1 MSETKKD
8 IARLVKPY
16 IKAPRN
22 GKVFNQTI
30 MELDKIYRNLK
41 TKKGKTHMENAV
53 LKYYTKYAGRHSNR
67 EPLNLDNLEGGCL
80 CKYSKFTKLEG
91 GFLSLSDIS
100 YGIDK
105 AKKLYNSVLQYARD
119 QPWTYDL
126 AKKIYESAMS
136 SDGTIKE
143 SAETIKKFYLK
154 MKKLKEDNQWT
165 IDLANK
171 ILNDISTQSKKENK
185 YIKNKP
191 SIHNKKNI
199 ETTILD
205 NDTDDDDFD
214 LDDMEIND
222 LMRKLRNV
230 DIKPATEQ
238 PTFKGRKK
246 IRTKKRF

>member
-1 MSETKKD
+1 MPETKKD
-8 IARLVKPY
+8 ISRMVKPF

-22 GKVFNQTI
+22 GKIFNKTI
-30 MELDKIYRNLK
+30 MDLDNIYRNLK
-41 TKKGKTHMENAV
+41 TNKGKSHLENAV
-53 LKYYTKYAGRHSNR
+53 LKYYTKYGSRHSNR
-67 EPLNLDNLEGGCL
+67 EPLNLDDLEGGCL

-91 GFLSLSDIS
+91 GFLSFSDIK

-119 QPWTYDL
+119 EPWTYNL

-136 SDGTIKE
+136 SDGNIKE
-143 SAETIKKFYLK
+143 SAEIIKRFYVR
-154 MKKLKEDNQWT
+154 MKKLKEDNQWS

-171 ILNDISTQSKKENK
+171 ILNDITDKKNTETK
-185 YIKNKP
+185 YIRNKP
-191 SIHNKKNI
+191 TRNNI
-199 ETTILD
+199 KD
-205 NDTDDDDFD
+205 VDTQLSDSDDDDFD

-230 DIKPATEQ
+230 DIKPNTEA
-238 PTFKGRKK
+238 PSFKGRKK